1 MEFAKVLRIKT
12 STIVFN
18 VYIDENLTRMRHQ
31 LFANVWKHKKS
42 EQWHSAWT
50 KDGKIFVKLSLGDLS
65 VRINSQE
72 D

>member
-42 EQWHSAWT
+42 EQWHSAWLNVRLNHYAYMY
-50 KDGKIFVKLSLGDLS
+50 IFGCFS
-65 VRINSQE
+65 VRNVLL
-72 D
+72 